1 MRFYGLAAIL
11 GVLALLSTSGCG
23 HLPSELAPPE
33 KKETET
39 QKKEAVTQKK
49 SVTQKAA
56 AHAHVAARPHTVSCD
71 TPARDFRKIRFDD
84 LYITT
89 GDPDN
94 PFRVSE
100 KAPAQYDIAAYVWGS
115 DSCVQAGTCKGGD
128 HYWLIGRGP
137 GDDFR
142 TWVTTPQYPRITVQ
156 SECRQRLKVG
166 EKYRFSFSRGKL
178 VGFSR

>member
-1 MRFYGLAAIL
+1 MRFDGLAAIL
-11 GVLALLSTSGCG
+11 GVLALLSASGCG
-23 HLPSELAPPE
+23 HLPSELAPPK
-33 KKETET
+33 KKESET
-39 QKKEAVTQKK
+39 QKET
-49 SVTQKAA
+49 VTQKAA
-56 AHAHVAARPHTVSCD
+56 AHANHARVAAQRHTVSCD

-89 GDPDN
+89 GDPDK

-100 KAPAQYDIAAYVWGS
+100 KAPAQYDIAAYVWGY
-115 DSCVQAGTCKGGD
+115 DNCVQAGTCKGGD

-137 GDDFR
+137 GNDFR